1 MPSIDMDIHISNIT
15 QQIFSDFIRAEL
27 GPDTECIHNE
37 SSIHVKLPNTETIIE
52 HRLYHRLG
60 RPDAAEINLII
71 TEHDIAFSIESLH
84 DLKDIIQITKESND
98 PSKVISYITTDL
110 MGTPWRSWA

>member
-1 MPSIDMDIHISNIT
+1 MSSIDMDIHISNIT

-27 GPDTECIHNE
+27 GSDTECIHNK

-60 RPDAAEINLII
+60 RPDTAEINLII
-71 TEHDIAFSIESLH
+71 TEYNLTFSITSLYE
-84 DLKDIIQITKESND
+84 LKDIIQLAKESND
-98 PSKVISYITTDL
+98 PSKLVSYITIEM

>member
-1 MPSIDMDIHISNIT
+1 MSSIDMDMHISKVT
-15 QQIFSDFIRAEL
+15 QQIFSDFIHDEL
-27 GPDTECIHNE
+27 GSDVECIHNK
-37 SSIHVKLPNTETIIE
+37 SSIHVKIPNIEIVIE
-52 HRLYHRLG
+52 HRVYHRLG

-98 PSKVISYITTDL
+98 PSKVISYITTEL
-110 MGTPWRSWA
+110 LGTPWRSWT